1 MNFVCRFL
9 LFRAMSTVIC
19 AALLPLA
26 TGAASAQEVRVYS
39 AGESVDP
46 QDVARILGP
55 SAEAPAF
62 KMRSLRLLDDNGT
75 PASTVRAGSGS
86 AATSGGSRQSALA
99 LLVQFAFDSAEILP
113 ATKPQLDSLAAG
125 IRLLPPTKAIVI
137 EGHTDSRGTDFYNE
151 VLSQKRAATVKRY
164 LITVAGIEPDR
175 LRTVGRGKADPLPGR
190 DPMAPENRRVQFR
203 GE

>member
-1 MNFVCRFL
+1 MSFAPR
-9 LFRAMSTVIC
+9 LFPTALSTAIGAVILSL
-19 AALLPLA
+19 AA
-26 TGAASAQEVRVYS
+26 GAASAQDVRVYG

-55 SAEAPAF
+55 SAEPPAF
-62 KMRSLRLLDDNGT
+62 KMRSLRLLDDSST

-86 AATSGGSRQSALA
+86 GAASGRPRQSALA
-99 LLVQFAFDSAEILP
+99 LLIQFAFDSAEILP
-113 ATKPQLDSLAAG
+113 GTKPQLDSLAAG

-190 DPMAPENRRVQFR
+190 DPMASENRRVQFR